1 MPRTIFHTLR
11 PLACTALAL
20 AVAASLVAQ
29 TSPSVVP
36 SRIVQAVDD
45 GARVPLRGY
54 IHPLASKA
62 NDRGAAPDSMQ
73 LQRLH
78 LVLQRSSGQEATLR
92 SLITGMH
99 TPGSANY
106 HKWLTPAQFGQ
117 QFGPSDQDVATV
129 ESWLSSHGFEV
140 TGVKSGK
147 QVIEFN
153 GSVGQLRSAF
163 GAQIHKYEVN
173 GETHYATAAEPSI
186 PAALAPVVS
195 GFVSLNNFHP
205 QKYARV
211 LGQASYN
218 TKTHQT
224 KPEWTYGNSSGVN
237 FVVSPQD
244 FGVQYDLPNKLLNA
258 GYAGTPYD
266 GTGQT
271 IAVID
276 DSNINLDLVSQFRTL
291 FGLPANP
298 PAVVIDGNDPGV
310 DGINNPDGPNYDSS
324 EAYIDVEW
332 SGAVAPKANIDLVIA
347 ADTDLEGGLYL
358 AAEDAIYSNIAPVL
372 SLSFGACE
380 LNLGSTNTFLDELME
395 QAAAQG
401 QTVIVSSGDS
411 GAAACDAATEPF
423 AYGGVAVSGFAS
435 TPWTVAAGGTDFYY
449 SDYNN
454 SSALNGQIA
463 TYWNTNPTQN
473 PSASLLQRIPE
484 QPWNDSQ
491 YGLDTENYYNTFQTT
506 TIGAGSGG
514 ASSAAVCA
522 GNQYDAVS
530 GLCAVTPTGY
540 PKPSWQ
546 TGNGVPSDGVRDIP
560 DVSLFASDGTNFSF
574 YPFCYAD
581 GDCQPASGGNL
592 VQISGAGGTSF
603 AAPAFAGIMA
613 LVNESQTI
621 SAGSAQSQGQ
631 ADFVLYPLKAQF
643 PAAFHDVTVGT
654 NSVPCNTNIVYAIP
668 NAFPVVDCI
677 SVANPIDLDLGN
689 GLTAIEGQTGAGT
702 TPEYNAGAGYNL
714 ATGLGSVDAAAL
726 IADWGKVTFSSTS
739 VALSSP
745 TAGSTFTHGAAV
757 SVNGS
762 VTGSGSL
769 AGNVA
774 LMTDS
779 SEPANAGAGFGRVLA
794 GSPSTFAVSSSGS
807 FSGSV
812 TDLPG
817 GTYDV
822 WAQYSGDGV
831 NAASNSMSQKAQ
843 ITISPENS
851 SVYFNLLN
859 TTGGVSG
866 NCSGTTSNCFLY
878 GTQATMDAEVLPTT
892 YYSTCVNITGNPP
905 ASCATTAYT
914 QPTGTVTFA
923 DNATTVNT
931 AAINA
936 EGDAEFNAPYSLGT
950 HAVTASY
957 SGDNSYNKSTGS
969 TINFTIV
976 QDTPNIFVGG
986 ANQNANAT
994 SSIEFNG
1001 SQTTVMY
1008 VLVENSANNLTG
1020 QVSSIQAAPV
1030 QPPTGTVTVTGLPSG
1045 SSSGTATLVSSVDP
1059 TDGAPAG
1066 VAQFSIPA
1074 SACTSSSGCNYTL
1087 TISYSGDTNYT
1098 AITGSNA
1105 ASGSISIQPSTEI
1118 PSSITGSIT
1127 GTTTSPTQSIG
1138 VTGTVTGLSG
1148 HPAPTGYVYVYTDGN
1163 GTTAYALTPGSGVS
1177 SSFSGTITSQVLVQ
1191 GGNIVTLYYTGDTNY
1206 ASSSILLNSGNAIDT
1221 PKSDFSLTA
1230 ASGSVAVSAK
1240 GTNGLTATSTT
1251 NLYITPTNGFSGT
1264 VNLSVPANCGV
1275 SGGGLSCSLSAS
1287 SVSLSYSNTAELKKP
1302 SRPWNLLAT
1311 GSGAALACVLLFTIP
1326 ARRCAWR
1333 HLLSLILFACIAG
1346 FGIGCG
1352 SGGGGST
1359 TCLNN
1364 CGGGGGGSSPG
1375 TVTNPSQSVTLT
1387 VTASSGVTV
1396 GNNMVV
1402 VTGTAGSQTHTLGVM
1417 AQVE

>member
-1 MPRTIFHTLR
+1 MLRTILHALR
-11 PLACTALAL
+11 PFACTAI
-20 AVAASLVAQ
+20 AVAAAVPLSAQ
-29 TSPSVVP
+29 STPPVVP
-36 SRIVQAVDD
+36 SRIVQTVDD
-45 GARVPLRGY
+45 SARIPLRGY
-54 IHPLASKA
+54 IHPLATKA

-78 LVLQRSSGQEATLR
+78 LVLQRSAGQEATLR
-92 SLITGMH
+92 TLITGMH

-129 ESWLSSHGFEV
+129 TSWLSSHGFEV

-153 GSVGQLRSAF
+153 GSVAQLRSAF
-163 GAQIHKYEVN
+163 GARIHKYVVN
-173 GETHYATAAEPSI
+173 GETHYATATEPSI

-205 QKYARV
+205 QRYARV

-218 TKTHQT
+218 TRTHQA
-224 KPEWTYGNSSGVN
+224 KPDWTYGNSSGVN
-237 FVVSPQD
+237 FVVAPQD
-244 FGVQYDLPNKLLNA
+244 FGVQYDLPDSLLNA
-258 GYAGTPYD
+258 GYSGTTYD

-271 IAVID
+271 IAIVN
-276 DSNINLDLVSQFRTL
+276 DSNINLTLVNQFRTL
-291 FGLPANP
+291 FGLPTNP
-298 PAVVIDGNDPGV
+298 PTVVIDGNDPGI
-310 DGINNPDGPNYDSS
+310 DGINNPDGPNYDSG

-347 ADTDLEGGLYL
+347 ADTDLEGGIYL
-358 AAEDAIYSNIAPVL
+358 AAEDAIYSDIAPVL

-380 LNLGSTNTFLDELME
+380 INLGSTNAFLDELME

-401 QTVIVSSGDS
+401 QTVVVSSGDS
-411 GAAACDAATEPF
+411 GSAGCDADTEPF
-423 AYGGVAVSGFAS
+423 ALEGVAVSGFAS
-435 TPWTVAAGGTDFYY
+435 TPWNVAAGGTDFYY
-449 SDYNN
+449 SDYA
-454 SSALNGQIA
+454 SGGASVAS
-463 TYWNTNPTQN
+463 YWNTTPTQN
-473 PSASLLQRIPE
+473 PQGSLLQRIPE

-491 YGLDTENYYNTFQTT
+491 FGLNTENYYAEFGTT
-506 TIGAGSGG
+506 TIAGGSGG
-514 ASSAAVCA
+514 ASSAAVCP
-522 GNQYDAVS
+522 GNQYDAAS
-530 GLCAVTPTGY
+530 GLCDVTTSGY

-546 TGNGVPSDGVRDIP
+546 TGSGVPSDGVRDLP
-560 DVSLFASDGTNFSF
+560 DVSLFASDGSNYSF

-581 GDCQPASGGNL
+581 GDCQPASGSNL

-613 LVNESQTI
+613 LVNESQA
-621 SAGSAQSQGQ
+621 SSQGQ
-631 ADFVLYPLKAQF
+631 ADFVLYPLKTQF

-654 NSVPCNTNIVYAIP
+654 NAVPCNVQTYVD
-668 NAFPVVDCI
+668 PVSNLSYPPVDCI
-677 SVANPIDLDLGN
+677 AAGNPVDLDVDGVE
-689 GLTAIEGQTGAGT
+689 TVVEGETGTGA

-726 IADWGKVTFSSTS
+726 IADWGKVKFSSTS
-739 VALSSP
+739 VTLSSP
-745 TAGSTFTHGAAV
+745 TAGSTFTHGSAV
-757 SVNGS
+757 SISGS

-794 GSPSTFAVSSSGS
+794 GSPSTFAVASSGA

-822 WAQYSGDGV
+822 WAQYSGDGT

-843 ITISPENS
+843 ITISPESS

-859 TTGGVSG
+859 TLGGVSS

-878 GTQATMDAEVLPTT
+878 GTQATLDAEVLPST
-892 YYSTCVNITGNPP
+892 YYSTCVNISGNPP

-923 DNATTVNT
+923 DNGTTANT
-931 AAINA
+931 AALNT

-950 HAVTASY
+950 HSVTASY

-969 TINFTIV
+969 AIAFTVV
-976 QDTPNIFVGG
+976 QDTPNIYVGG
-986 ANQNANAT
+986 ANQNTNNT

-1008 VLVENSANNLTG
+1008 VLVENSANTLNGSTATL
-1020 QVSSIQAAPV
+1020 QAAAV
-1030 QPPTGTVTVTGLPSG
+1030 QPPTGTVTVSGLPSG
-1045 SSSGTATLVSSVDP
+1045 SSSGTATLVASVDP
-1059 TDGAPAG
+1059 TDSEPAG
-1066 VAQFSIPA
+1066 IAQFTIPA
-1074 SACTSSSGCNYTL
+1074 SACTSSSGCTYTL
-1087 TISYSGDTNYT
+1087 TISYSGDTNYV

-1105 ASGSISIQPSTEI
+1105 ASGTISIQPSTQLT
-1118 PSSITGSIT
+1118 SSIAASLT

-1138 VTGTVTGLSG
+1138 VSGSVTGQSG

-1163 GTTAYALTPGSGVS
+1163 GTTAYALTPGSGDTS
-1177 SSFSGTITSQVLVQ
+1177 TFAGTITSQVLVQ
-1191 GGNIVTLYYTGDTNY
+1191 GGNIVTLYYTGDGNY
-1206 ASSSILLNSGNAIDT
+1206 ASSSTLLNSGNAINT
-1221 PKSDFSLTA
+1221 PLSDFSLTA

-1240 GTNGLTATSTT
+1240 GTNGLAASTT
-1251 NLYITPTNGFSGT
+1251 NTLSVTPTNGFSGT

-1287 SVSLSYSNTAELKKP
+1287 SVSLSYSNTAALRKP
-1302 SRPWNLLAT
+1302 ARPWNLLAT
-1311 GSGAALACVLLFTIP
+1311 GGGAALACVLLLTIP
-1326 ARRCAWR
+1326 ARRRAWR
-1333 HLLSLILFACIAG
+1333 NLLSLVLFACIAG

-1352 SGGGGST
+1352 GGGGGTT
-1359 TCLNN
+1359 TCLSN
-1364 CGGGGGGSSPG
+1364 CGGGGGGGG
-1375 TVTNPSQSVTLT
+1375 TTATVSNPSQSVTLT
-1387 VTASSGVTV
+1387 VTASSGVAV
-1396 GNNMVV
+1396 GNYMVV
-1402 VTGTAGSQTHTLGVM
+1402 ITGTAGSQVHTLGVM
-1417 AQVE
+1417 AQVQ